1 MPPTATA
8 LRVGLET
15 LRSNPL
21 RTFLSTLG
29 VMIGVA
35 SLVAVLALG
44 DGMERYGLERIRG
57 EGAQVVGLG
66 AIESDVVDGV
76 QVRRDSVVR
85 FTTADAAD
93 LARALPAGSAVTMQ
107 LQGAGLV
114 TGPGGGRARGT
125 VVSGLLPS
133 AGVVELHVAHGRM
146 FTAAEA
152 RADAP
157 LVVLSQA
164 LADSLAAPGPG
175 ASLVGREV
183 HFGHETR
190 TVVGIL
196 APSKDAAASR
206 RGPDNRA
213 LMPVDGAA
221 AAMSATGPL
230 AVRLPTLEAHAASV
244 EAVPAVRAAVER
256 WAATRWPEW
265 QRLVRVSSTG
275 QQRLAS
281 FREGILMFKLFMG
294 AIVSISLLVG
304 GIGIMNVLLASVTER
319 TREIGIRKTT
329 GARNR
334 DILRQFLAESV
345 VVSGAG
351 SVVGI
356 VLGLAGAFGF
366 TAVMRA
372 VSQAEVYA
380 AITLRTLLLA
390 ALASVVVGLVFGTY
404 PARRAA
410 RLSPIDA
417 MRHE

>member
-1 MPPTATA
+1 MPATGTA

-44 DGMERYGLERIRG
+44 DGMEQYGLARIRG
-57 EGAQVVGLG
+57 EGAQVVGLR
-66 AIESDVVDGV
+66 AIESETVDGV
-76 QVRRDSVVR
+76 AVPRDSAVL

-93 LARALPAGSAVTMQ
+93 LARTLPPGTQVVM
-107 LQGAGLV
+107 LRQGAGLV
-114 TGPGGGRARGT
+114 TGPAGGRARGAVVAGVLPSPGFPPLT
-125 VVSGLLPS
+125 VV
-133 AGVVELHVAHGRM
+133 HGRM
-146 FTAAEA
+146 FTTAEA
-152 RADAP
+152 YADAP
-157 LVVLSQA
+157 LALLSQP
-164 LADSLAAPGPG
+164 LADSLAAPRPG
-175 ASLVGREV
+175 ASLVGDTV
-183 HFGHETR
+183 HVGDVARIVAGVFTLNAGAAVAR
-190 TVVGIL
+190 PGAANYVV
-196 APSKDAAASR
+196 
-206 RGPDNRA
+206 
-213 LMPVDGAA
+213 MPVDGAA
-221 AAMSATGPL
+221 AAMAPAGPG
-230 AVRLPTLEAHAASV
+230 AARSPTLEAHAASV
-244 EAVPAVRAAVER
+244 EDVPAVRAAVER
-256 WAATRWPEW
+256 WVAARWPDWRHEV
-265 QRLVRVSSTG
+265 RLSSTS
-275 QQRLAS
+275 QQRLAT
-281 FREGILMFKLFMG
+281 FREGVLVFKLFMG

-351 SVVGI
+351 SVVGV
-356 VLGLAGAFGF
+356 VLGLAGAFAF
-366 TAVMRA
+366 TAIMRA
-372 VSQAEVYA
+372 VSEAEVYA

-390 ALASVVVGLVFGTY
+390 ALAAIVVGLVFGTY

-417 MRHE
+417 IRHE